1 MWAQGESTGLG
12 GVIKDVGGGDARE
25 EVGTSGHWEVSG
37 KESVDA
43 RTGENPQK
51 ECGGK
56 QTKAWEKRHDVS
68 VGSRT
73 WGLGGAEKGGT

>member
-1 MWAQGESTGLG
+1 M
-12 GVIKDVGGGDARE
+12 GDARE

>member
-12 GVIKDVGGGDARE
+12 GVIKDVEGGARE
-25 EVGTSGHWEVSG
+25 EVGTSGHWEVTG

-43 RTGENPQK
+43 RTGENPQE